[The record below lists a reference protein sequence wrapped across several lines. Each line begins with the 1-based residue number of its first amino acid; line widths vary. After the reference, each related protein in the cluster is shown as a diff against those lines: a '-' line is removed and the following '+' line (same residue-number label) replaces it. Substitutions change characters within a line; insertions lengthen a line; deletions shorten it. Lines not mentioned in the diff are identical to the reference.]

1 MADKTETVEIS
12 RTALEALAD
21 EAEMTLDAIDDPEF
35 EDDELADAVEEAFEV
50 LY

>member
-1 MADKTETVEIS
+1 MADKTDTVEIS

-21 EAEMTLDAIDDPEF
+21 EAEMTLDATAPEF
-35 EDDELADAVEEAFEV
+35 EDEELADAVEEAFEV